1 MKLANKK
8 KQKSQKWN
16 ILFFALFLLFV
27 LIFFLFVNKNQNLVQ
42 TSSFNQLI
50 AYTEKSLFRPLKKNQ
65 SEQLKVTANNSL
77 TVMVNLK
84 TGQEKIFLEQNA
96 DVSSPIASITKLMT
110 AIVALE
116 NYDLDK
122 KMVTGTDAINAIAAK
137 GGNTKALKNA
147 TTKDLLYILL
157 IESNNTVA
165 DTLANQMKGK
175 KFVDLMNQKAQ
186 TLGLKNTIFY
196 NPSGLDESGSIT
208 NQSSANDLKKIVI
221 YIMKQYPLIPQICA
235 ISEIDYYINNVF
247 YKKLE
252 NTNILL
258 KENSNYLWGKTGYTE
273 EANGCII
280 LVLKKPSLELSEN
293 QDQYLINII
302 MGAQTRE
309 DRFIEARK
317 LENWITNSF
326 IW

>member
-8 KQKSQKWN
+8 KQKSKKWN
-16 ILFFALFLLFV
+16 ILFFALFLFFV
-27 LIFFLFVNKNQNLVQ
+27 LIFFSFVDKKQNLVQ
-42 TSSFNQLI
+42 TDSFDKLI

-122 KMVTGTDAINAIAAK
+122 KMVISSDAINVIAAK

-147 TTKDLLYILL
+147 TTKDLLHILL

-165 DTLANQMKGK
+165 DTLANQMKSK

-221 YIMKQYPLIPQICA
+221 YIMKQHPVIAQICA
-235 ISEIDYYINNVF
+235 ISEIDYYINSVF